1 MRLLL
6 LLFPALTLLA
16 IACGGNDDSGG
27 DTPPTATPTPEFTGC
42 RPFSPL
48 SPDTHTIRISKA
60 SGTTASLIIT
70 LADDGA
76 ERGVGLS
83 NATCLPEDSG
93 MLFAFPIDSQTTFQ
107 MRETELPLSIAFIQA
122 DGEIVSIQDMT
133 PLSGDV
139 YSSPAEYRYAIEV
152 AQGWYAENGVAVGDV
167 AEIDPLFSENA
178 R

>member
-1 MRLLL
+1 MRLLSL
-6 LLFPALTLLA
+6 LPALMLLA
-16 IACGGNDDSGG
+16 IACGGDDDS
-27 DTPPTATPTPEFTGC
+27 DTNTQATGTPTPEFTGC

-48 SPDTHTIRISKA
+48 SPDTHTVRIAKA
-60 SGTTASLIIT
+60 SGTTASVIIT
-70 LADDGA
+70 LADDSS

-93 MLFAFPIDSQTTFQ
+93 MLFAFPSDTQTTFQ

-133 PLSGDV
+133 PLSGEV
-139 YSSPAEYRYAIEV
+139 YSSPVEYRYAIEV
-152 AQGWYAENGVAVGDV
+152 AQGWYAENGVLVGDV
-167 AEIDPLFSENA
+167 AEIEETFSANA